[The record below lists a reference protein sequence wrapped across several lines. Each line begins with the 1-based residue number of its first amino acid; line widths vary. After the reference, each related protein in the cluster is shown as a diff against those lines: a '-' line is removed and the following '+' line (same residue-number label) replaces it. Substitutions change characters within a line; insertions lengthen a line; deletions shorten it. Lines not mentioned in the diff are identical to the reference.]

1 MVWIGVFRVALQ
13 DDGALV
19 SHCVFRVLDAH
30 PTSLRLVRSGLE
42 CLGALAPG
50 LSDPAAV
57 LHQLLGHDPVQAL
70 CRRRVHDLQLSLL
83 LATSALQTRMV
94 SVPALAQ
101 RRSRVVH
108 GLSRVALRVA
118 SDVCTRLL
126 SCAYRL
132 QDTLDARW
140 SGMRRAWCAAV
151 ASARE
156 HRARV
161 QALSAPTN
169 ARPGVGSN
177 VKRSR
182 C

>member
-1 MVWIGVFRVALQ
+1 VFRGALQ

-57 LHQLLGHDPVQAL
+57 LHQLLEHDPSEAL
-70 CRRRVHDLQLSLL
+70 CRDGARDLVLPLL

-94 SVPALAQ
+94 SVPVLAQ

-108 GLSRVALRVA
+108 RLSRVALRVA

-169 ARPGVGSN
+169 ARPGIGSD

-182 C
+182 R